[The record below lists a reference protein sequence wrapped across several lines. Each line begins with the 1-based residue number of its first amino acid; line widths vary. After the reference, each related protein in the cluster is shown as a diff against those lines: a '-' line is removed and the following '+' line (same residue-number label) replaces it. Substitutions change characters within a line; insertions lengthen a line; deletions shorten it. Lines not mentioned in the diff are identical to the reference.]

1 MVGNITFLMILLFL
15 SVAADMMDKLQFFI
29 FISE

>member
-15 SVAADMMDKLQFFI
+15 SVAADMMDKLQFFYI
-29 FISE
+29 YQ